1 MSSAYYGKTDKPHSQ
16 YLGIENF
23 CPGCGKDITI
33 LLLDKKHPSLPQST
47 SSVKSII
54 TLLSNNEDDIA
65 VPVLTTARFPTFQVT
80 ASTVETA
87 CQTVISKTQNATG
100 WGQSLNAGAKTLA
113 SQHKLPKS
121 VLVMENVKI
130 SIVKGING
138 SKLSFSILGMVFI
151 S

>member
-1 MSSAYYGKTDKPHSQ
+1 MSSAYCGKTSKPYFQ

-33 LLLDKKHPSLPQST
+33 LLLDEKHPSLPQST

-54 TLLSNNEDDIA
+54 TLSSDNEDDIA

-87 CQTVISKTQNATG
+87 CQTAISKTQNATG
-100 WGQSLNAGAKTLA
+100 QGWSLNAGVKTLA
-113 SQHKLPKS
+113 SQHKPPKS
-121 VLVMENVKI
+121 VPVMENVKI

>member
-1 MSSAYYGKTDKPHSQ
+1 MSSAYCGKTGKLYSQ

-33 LLLDKKHPSLPQST
+33 LLLDEKHPSLPQST

-54 TLLSNNEDDIA
+54 TLLSDNEDDIA

-87 CQTVISKTQNATG
+87 RQTVISKTQNAT
-100 WGQSLNAGAKTLA
+100 
-113 SQHKLPKS
+113 
-121 VLVMENVKI
+121 
-130 SIVKGING
+130 
-138 SKLSFSILGMVFI
+138 
-151 S
+151 